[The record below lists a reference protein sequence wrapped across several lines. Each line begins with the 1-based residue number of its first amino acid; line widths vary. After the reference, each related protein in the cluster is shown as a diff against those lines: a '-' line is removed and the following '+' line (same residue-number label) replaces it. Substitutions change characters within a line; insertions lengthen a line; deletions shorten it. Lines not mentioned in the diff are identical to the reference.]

1 MHPLHHLHHFARIHG
16 RGGPTEYFASDAGH
30 IMAPRDPDPLPDAFP
45 MATPGHGA
53 VTDFGVNLNLSAA
66 AAPFSHGLDG
76 VNQYLN
82 YLLANVLIISFM
94 ALLAGTLF
102 YRWVQMGHKHMR
114 HLFTMGGEKD
124 QRYFQYNHTKLW
136 PWIKRYVLYA
146 PFWKVRHNR
155 EFRLWQSQVTIGT
168 LPSRFH
174 SFLLFVY
181 LASNAGYCA
190 ALDYSQ
196 TTPSVVAEFRGRTGV
211 LAALNLIPTILFALR
226 NNPAI
231 YFLRVPYDTFNLLH
245 RWTARMMVLE
255 SILHTIAWGVN
266 AYEAGGG
273 RQLGLSLRT
282 SVSYTWGM
290 VATAVF
296 TYMVIASAGP
306 FRHHFYE
313 FFINSHRILAIL
325 AIVGIYIHLDK
336 ANLPMLPYVQV
347 SIAFWGAELFARFY
361 RIAYHNWNRKRG
373 LTKVTV
379 EWLPA
384 EACRVTYQIS
394 RPWKWRP
401 GAHVHAYLPSIA
413 WLGSHPFSVAWAD
426 NRPQH
431 TPSMEFEMEKLP
443 PMATGAFSD
452 QVRQSMMAR
461 HSMLARQS
469 MMPRNSMMARL
480 PSNNKSLTLTEMAS
494 VAEVTH
500 KPADGN
506 ITLPGDNK
514 VTTISLIIRARE
526 GMTRKLY
533 EKLLKND
540 KQPITTWGFIEGPYG
555 GHDSLS
561 SYGTVILFAGGI
573 GITHSVGYIHHL
585 MAQYAAGTCSTRKIL
600 LIWSVPNT
608 ECLEWVRIWMDQ
620 ILRMEHRRDVLKIQ
634 LFVTKPRHRG
644 EVVSSTGSVQMF
656 PGRCRPSAVIEKEM
670 PERIGSVAVTVCGPG
685 ALADDVRA
693 ACRTHVEDASL
704 DFIEEAFT
712 Y

>member
-1 MHPLHHLHHFARIHG
+1 
-16 RGGPTEYFASDAGH
+16 
-30 IMAPRDPDPLPDAFP
+30 MATRDPDPLPDAIPF
-45 MATPGHGA
+45 ALPGSGD
-53 VTDFGVNLNLSAA
+53 VKDFGITLDLSAA
-66 AAPFSHGLDG
+66 AAPFSHGLNG

-82 YLLANVLIISFM
+82 YLLANVLVISFM
-94 ALLAGTLF
+94 ALLAGTLL

-114 HLFTMGGEKD
+114 HLFTMGRERD
-124 QRYFQYNHTKLW
+124 QRYFQYNHTKAW

-155 EFRLWQSQVTIGT
+155 EFRLWRSQVTMGT

-181 LASNAGYCA
+181 LVSNAGYCA

-196 TTPSVVAEFRGRTGV
+196 TRPSVIAEFRGRTGV

-255 SILHTIAWGVN
+255 SILHTIAWAVN
-266 AYEAGGG
+266 AYDAGGG
-273 RQLGLSLRT
+273 PQIGLSLRT
-282 SVSYTWGM
+282 STSYMWGM
-290 VATAVF
+290 VATAVL
-296 TYMVIASAGP
+296 TYMVLASSGP
-306 FRHHFYE
+306 IRHQFYE
-313 FFINSHRILAIL
+313 FFINSHRVLAIL

-336 ANLPMLPYVQV
+336 ANLPMLPYVQL
-347 SIAFWGAELFARFY
+347 SLAFWSAELFARFY
-361 RIAYHNWNRKRG
+361 RIAYHNWTRKRG

-413 WLGSHPFSVAWAD
+413 LLGSHPFSVAWAE

-443 PMATGAFSD
+443 PMTTGVFSD
-452 QVRQSMMAR
+452 QVRHSMMARNSMMAR
-461 HSMLARQS
+461 HSM
-469 MMPRNSMMARL
+469 MPRDSMVGGL
-480 PSNNKSLTLTEMAS
+480 PSHTRNLTLTEMAS
-494 VAEVTH
+494 AAEVTH
-500 KPADGN
+500 KAADGN
-506 ITLPGDNK
+506 ITLPGDDK
-514 VTTISLIIRARE
+514 VTTISLVIRARD
-526 GMTRKLY
+526 GMTRSLYDKLVN
-533 EKLLKND
+533 ND
-540 KQPITTWGFIEGPYG
+540 RQPITTWGLIEGPYG
-555 GHDSLS
+555 GHESLS

-573 GITHSVGYIHHL
+573 GITHCIGYIHHL

-600 LIWSVPNT
+600 LVWSVPNT
-608 ECLEWVRIWMDQ
+608 ECLEWVRIWMDR

-656 PGRCRPSAVIEKEM
+656 PGRCRPSAVIEKEL

-693 ACRTHVEDASL
+693 ACRKHVEHASL
-704 DFIEEAFT
+704 DFVEEAFT